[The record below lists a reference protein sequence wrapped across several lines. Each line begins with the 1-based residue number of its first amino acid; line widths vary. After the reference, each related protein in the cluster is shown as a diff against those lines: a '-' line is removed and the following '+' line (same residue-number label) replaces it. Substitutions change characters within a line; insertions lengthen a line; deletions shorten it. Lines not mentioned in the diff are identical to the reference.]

1 MKKNKQCQNNIINN
15 YYGFSGGGGLCFP
28 HGLAPDYTNNKY
40 IVNV

>member
-15 YYGFSGGGGLCFP
+15 YYGFSGGGLCFP